1 MAGNSPLLA
10 LGKDFHR
17 SHPEVDFPVLATQLS
32 LLPNLRYLQD
42 GLRRSRLAIA
52 RHGNELG
59 ECLRAVPGNRFEP
72 DGLLIAIDTLLR
84 WIEEQEWS
92 EDDHRRWIMTGDEG
106 STRHP
111 LAGYCLSTCFL
122 WPNLFYAPEPLAGDG
137 EIAPQVVDQ
146 YADLMGEFSVYVIAA
161 QSTMDPS
168 TYMGFCEQWWRSNHL
183 PSLKPYRDQRLRSR
197 LEKASLVMRR
207 MTLREYREL
216 LLALVC
222 DANAM
227 PLHERISLALNSSWA
242 DHERKALTEL
252 TRLLEDVRLG
262 WRRPDAKSA
271 LASDKQRGTSTR
283 VTQKNLRDGYLRLPE
298 QHAMSMT
305 EVSTDGWKVMSVM
318 PQPATLKTLTQELL
332 LAKEAEAISQLV
344 EDDSEGEAE
353 LADIDLAALREQAGI
368 EAEREI
374 DGLEWMPVE
383 ESAGAEAIE
392 SILLD
397 EVAGE
402 SESTAPPKS
411 SSIAAHIRRF
421 RYGHDLTKDRL
432 TFREANRILCAL
444 MGEPSDS
451 PAREAL
457 VALHASIALGRPLES
472 LRDLEVRED
481 ERSDQ
486 DRKGSIRYV
495 LNKKRW
501 VLPAP
506 PAAWADLARTH
517 DERPQWSQ
525 MWLNDHTG
533 FAELLAHFG
542 LAKPGSL
549 FQNFTEPRKRGVT
562 DFLRRALPRTEATTT
577 QCAKFLH
584 RELLTVN
591 DGDLG
596 LAALITGHLHGHAAS
611 VAHYAHYRASTM
623 SDVYRRVW
631 VRDRPHPENN
641 GEGKPEN
648 NPVHGY
654 GALRVPTVES
664 VARKLEHLRDR
675 VRHGSHRERH
685 NAFTAY
691 TLASLVLGTAMRPVV
706 SLDLDLPAQVRGLPA
721 MLSFVD
727 KARTDYHRRV
737 VAIPRT
743 LEAHLRSY
751 LRYLLARGL
760 TRENASFPLIYIDP
774 ETGDPERFRPSHAV
788 GLTTPAFELEIY
800 ALRRFVRTHLR
811 EVHRVAGEDLDAW
824 MGHWLH
830 RVSPHDFLSTYP
842 MRRLCDL
849 AEGPVEQMLVE
860 VGFVPLKGPTWQD

>member
-42 GLRRSRLAIA
+42 GLRRSCLAIA
-52 RHGNELG
+52 RHGSELAL
-59 ECLRAVPGNRFEP
+59 CLRAVPGNRFEP
-72 DGLLIAIDTLLR
+72 DELVHSVETLLS
-84 WIEEQEWS
+84 WIDQQAWPQ
-92 EDDHRRWIMTGDEG
+92 DDPRRKLMTGDWG
-106 STRHP
+106 TTRHP
-111 LAGYCLSTCFL
+111 LAGYCLSACFL
-122 WPNLFYAPEPLAGDG
+122 WPNLFYAPEPLAGNGKLLLDL
-137 EIAPQVVDQ
+137 DDR
-146 YADLMGEFSVYVIAA
+146 YADLMGEFSMYVIAA
-161 QSTMDPS
+161 QATMDPAE
-168 TYMGFCEQWWRSNHL
+168 YMAYCARWWHSKRL
-183 PSLKPYRDQRLRSR
+183 PSRPPYPDRRVLNRVAYASR
-197 LEKASLVMRR
+197 VMRR
-207 MTLREYREL
+207 LTLKKYRAL
-216 LLALVC
+216 LLALLQ
-222 DANAM
+222 NADSA
-227 PLHERISLALNSSWA
+227 PFHERVSMALESPW
-242 DHERKALTEL
+242 DDVEKKALKAL

-262 WRRPDAKSA
+262 WRRPGAKSA
-271 LASDKQRGTSTR
+271 LATGKQRGTSTR

-344 EDDSEGEAE
+344 EGDSEGEAE

-432 TFREANRILCAL
+432 TFREANRILYAL

-472 LRDLEVRED
+472 LRALEVRED

-517 DERPQWSQ
+517 DERPQCSQ

-533 FAELLAHFG
+533 FVELLAHFG

-549 FQNFTEPRKRGVT
+549 FQNFTEPMKRGVT
-562 DFLRRALPRTEATTT
+562 DFLRRALPRTEVTTT

-596 LAALITGHLHGHAAS
+596 LAVLITGHLHGHAAS
-611 VAHYAHYRASTM
+611 VAHYAHYRAPTM
-623 SDVYRRVW
+623 SDVYRRAW

-648 NPVHGY
+648 NPVYGY

-706 SLDLDLPAQVRGLPA
+706 SLDLDLPAKVRGLPA

-760 TRENASFPLIYIDP
+760 PRENASFPLIYIDP
-774 ETGDPERFRPSHAV
+774 VTGAPERFRPSHAV
-788 GLTTPAFELEIY
+788 GLTTPAFELEVY

-811 EVHRVAGEDLDAW
+811 EVHDVAGEDLDAW

-842 MRRLCDL
+842 MRRLCGL

>member
-1 MAGNSPLLA
+1 G
-10 LGKDFHR
+10 
-17 SHPEVDFPVLATQLS
+17 
-32 LLPNLRYLQD
+32 LQV
-42 GLRRSRLAIA
+42 
-52 RHGNELG
+52 HENECSVQG
-59 ECLRAVPGNRFEP
+59 
-72 DGLLIAIDTLLR
+72 
-84 WIEEQEWS
+84 
-92 EDDHRRWIMTGDEG
+92 MEG
-106 STRHP
+106 SI
-111 LAGYCLSTCFL
+111 G
-122 WPNLFYAPEPLAGDG
+122 
-137 EIAPQVVDQ
+137 
-146 YADLMGEFSVYVIAA
+146 
-161 QSTMDPS
+161 
-168 TYMGFCEQWWRSNHL
+168 
-183 PSLKPYRDQRLRSR
+183 
-197 LEKASLVMRR
+197 
-207 MTLREYREL
+207 
-216 LLALVC
+216 
-222 DANAM
+222 
-227 PLHERISLALNSSWA
+227 
-242 DHERKALTEL
+242 
-252 TRLLEDVRLG
+252 
-262 WRRPDAKSA
+262 
-271 LASDKQRGTSTR
+271 
-283 VTQKNLRDGYLRLPE
+283 
-298 QHAMSMT
+298 
-305 EVSTDGWKVMSVM
+305 
-318 PQPATLKTLTQELL
+318 
-332 LAKEAEAISQLV
+332 
-344 EDDSEGEAE
+344 
-353 LADIDLAALREQAGI
+353 
-368 EAEREI
+368 
-374 DGLEWMPVE
+374 
-383 ESAGAEAIE
+383 
-392 SILLD
+392 
-397 EVAGE
+397 
-402 SESTAPPKS
+402 
-411 SSIAAHIRRF
+411 
-421 RYGHDLTKDRL
+421 
-432 TFREANRILCAL
+432 
-444 MGEPSDS
+444 
-451 PAREAL
+451 
-457 VALHASIALGRPLES
+457 
-472 LRDLEVRED
+472 
-481 ERSDQ
+481 
-486 DRKGSIRYV
+486 YV
-495 LNKKRW
+495 LNKKSW

-506 PAAWADLARTH
+506 AAAWANLPRTR

-542 LAKPGSL
+542 LARPGKL
-549 FQNFTEPRKRGVT
+549 LQKRTGTRMRGVA
-562 DFLRRALPRTEATTT
+562 DFLQRALPRAEATIT

-675 VRHGSHRERH
+675 VRHGSYRERH